1 MKRALFA
8 AIALVLLLACMLLYT
23 LVNRKEKST
32 YEPVVCTR
40 PATAADNP
48 PSLSEIRVFTGVC
61 QDGAKG
67 SLRYTIAGKWNEE
80 TKNAE
85 EYVVVTFGDSRFTGA
100 VKSACPSNPW
110 THRVSCTAVSMKGD
124 AFRYYQP
131 DHFPLTSG
139 IGR

>member
-1 MKRALFA
+1 
-8 AIALVLLLACMLLYT
+8 MLLYT

-32 YEPVVCTR
+32 YESAVCTR
-40 PATAADNP
+40 PATAADNL
-48 PSLSEIRVFTGVC
+48 PSPSEIRVFTGVC
-61 QDGAKG
+61 RDGPEG

-85 EYVVVTFGDSRFTGA
+85 EYVVITFGDSRFTGA

-110 THRVSCTAVSMKGD
+110 THPVACTAMSMKGD

-131 DHFPLTSG
+131 DHFPLTSA
-139 IGR
+139 IGK

>member
-61 QDGAKG
+61 RDGPEG

-85 EYVVVTFGDSRFTGA
+85 EYVVITFGDSRFTGA

-110 THRVSCTAVSMKGD
+110 THHVACTAMSMKGD

-131 DHFPLTSG
+131 DHFPLTSA
-139 IGR
+139 IGK

>member
-1 MKRALFA
+1 VKRAPFA

-23 LVNRKEKST
+23 LVNRKEKGT
-32 YEPVVCTR
+32 YESVVCTR

-80 TKNAE
+80 TKSAE
-85 EYVVVTFGDSRFTGA
+85 EYVVVTFGDERFTGA
-100 VKSACPSNPW
+100 VKSACPSDPW
-110 THRVSCTAVSMKGD
+110 ADPVACTAVSMKGD
-124 AFRYYQP
+124 AFRYYHP

-139 IGR
+139 VAR

>member
-1 MKRALFA
+1 VKRAPFA
-8 AIALVLLLACMLLYT
+8 AVVLVLLLACMSFYT
-23 LVNRKEKST
+23 LVNRKEKET

-40 PATAADNP
+40 PAMAADKL
-48 PSLSEIRVFTGVC
+48 PSLPEIRVFTGVC
-61 QDGAKG
+61 QDGARG

-85 EYVVVTFGDSRFTGA
+85 EYVVVTFGDERFTGA

-110 THRVSCTAVSMKGD
+110 AQPVACSALSMKGD
-124 AFRYYQP
+124 AFRYYRP

-139 IGR
+139 RAK

>member
-1 MKRALFA
+1 MKRAPFA

-32 YEPVVCTR
+32 YESAVCTR
-40 PATAADNP
+40 PATAADNL
-48 PSLSEIRVFTGVC
+48 PSPSEIRVFTGVC
-61 QDGAKG
+61 RDGPEG

-85 EYVVVTFGDSRFTGA
+85 EYVVITFGDSRFTGA

-139 IGR
+139 VAK